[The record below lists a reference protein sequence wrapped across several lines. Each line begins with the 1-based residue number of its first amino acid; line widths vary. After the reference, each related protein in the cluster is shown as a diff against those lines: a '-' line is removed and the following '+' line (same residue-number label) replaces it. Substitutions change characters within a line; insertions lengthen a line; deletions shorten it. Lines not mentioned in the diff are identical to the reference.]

1 MKNFYDAKNIYDN
14 FHLVFLSPFLLFYS
28 FSVCFLMFFPLLGF
42 ILVPLELVVVVVAAA
57 VVGLLRAAKLYRLNN
72 NDVSVDTVSNVK
84 HLTSILF
91 RLCISTSLSNWVGRP
106 INHHNN
112 SVITITVVT
121 LPTTAIKK
129 TTSSRA
135 GGSKMCSWRKKYE
148 KTH

>member
-1 MKNFYDAKNIYDN
+1 MTTFILFSSLHFYFFI
-14 FHLVFLSPFLLFYS
+14 VFLSVSSCFSHFL
-28 FSVCFLMFFPLLGF
+28 VQ
-42 ILVPLELVVVVVAAA
+42 LVPLELVVVVATV

-135 GGSKMCSWRKKYE
+135 GGSKMCSRRKKYE
-148 KTH
+148 KIH